1 MTDLSA
7 SPSSGKSCYF
17 LGGRFSSLFLKVGWF
32 DFIPTANL
40 PYRSLHSTLVAALIL
55 LFSPISVQ
63 QPLYWLLQHVLAAA
77 VLPTSF
83 CFCSPPLLWLR
94 FGPPAPCTPRT
105 LWFGWVLVGS
115 LSFLKQFS
123 LFSAIWFCF
132 HQSTNPVDVLV
143 LVWLFTPLFGW
154 LHSCCSLLPG
164 ARAAGS
170 EAPRG
175 CWGHRS
181 VGVLKFGLEF
191 TFFVNV

>member
-17 LGGRFSSLFLKVGWF
+17 LGGRFSSLFLKAGWF

-83 CFCSPPLLWLR
+83 CFCPPPLLWLR
-94 FGPPAPCTPRT
+94 FGPPAPCTPWT
-105 LWFGWVLVGS
+105 LWFGWVSVGS

-123 LFSAIWFCF
+123 LFSAICFCF
-132 HQSTNPVDVLV
+132 HQSTNSVDVLV
-143 LVWLFTPLFGW
+143 LVWLFTPLCLGGCIPAAC
-154 LHSCCSLLPG
+154 SCPVRMLQAVRHCE
-164 ARAAGS
+164 AAGDI
-170 EAPRG
+170 E
-175 CWGHRS
+175 
-181 VGVLKFGLEF
+181 VLECFNLGWNLHF
-191 TFFVNV
+191 L